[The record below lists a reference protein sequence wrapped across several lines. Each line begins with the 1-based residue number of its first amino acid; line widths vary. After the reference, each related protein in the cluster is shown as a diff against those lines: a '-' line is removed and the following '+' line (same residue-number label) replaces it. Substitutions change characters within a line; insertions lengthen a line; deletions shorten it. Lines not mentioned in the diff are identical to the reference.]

1 MRAPSRGGAVR
12 AGRRGPHRLHGR
24 QAGALAVFGRAR
36 QVLAEELGI
45 GPGPEPA
52 GLHARIMAGDPQ
64 LTGPAADRATDTARP
79 SLR

>member
-1 MRAPSRGGAVR
+1 M
-12 AGRRGPHRLHGR
+12 
-24 QAGALAVFGRAR
+24 FGRVR

-45 GPGPEPA
+45 GPGPEPT

-64 LTGPAADRATDTARP
+64 LTGPTADRATDTARP